1 MLFFLKKEIQLQYL
15 SVPVTKKYRISIA
28 GLTTDGK
35 FVVNNV
41 FKFTSTEGVPLTE
54 ILIYCQNHN
63 MIIDWLDYYNSA
75 ISLGME
81 RSRILSRIS
90 ADVADSFGTEYRNTI
105 IDKLNKCIDIKE
117 RV

>member
-1 MLFFLKKEIQLQYL
+1 M
-15 SVPVTKKYRISIA
+15 TKNYHISIV
-28 GLTTDGK
+28 GSTTDGK

-41 FKFTSTEGVPLTE
+41 FQFTSTAGVPLTE
-54 ILIYCQNHN
+54 ILIYCQSHN
-63 MIIDWLDYYNSA
+63 MVIDWLDYYNSA

-105 IDKLNKCIDIKE
+105 IDKLNMCIDNKE
-117 RV
+117 SV